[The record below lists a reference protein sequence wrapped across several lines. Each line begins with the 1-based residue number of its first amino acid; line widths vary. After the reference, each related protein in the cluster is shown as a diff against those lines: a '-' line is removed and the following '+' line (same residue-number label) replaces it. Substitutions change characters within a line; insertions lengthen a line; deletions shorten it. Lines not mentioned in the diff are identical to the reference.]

1 MVILGLVETTT
12 IHSCGLHNGEMV
24 VLFLPS
30 TDLGGCSRSGD
41 KARRNKGEP
50 GSADF
55 GRLKEDFF
63 AEFGVK
69 LAPGL

>member
-1 MVILGLVETTT
+1 M
-12 IHSCGLHNGEMV
+12 
-24 VLFLPS
+24 LFFPS
-30 TDLGGCSRSGD
+30 TDLGGCNLSGD
-41 KARRNKGEP
+41 NARRSNGEP

-69 LAPGL
+69 LAPGLYVCVVFEAPAG